1 MARWTARAAVLCF
14 IVVLAVCTQATAG
27 GFVLYHKTFG
37 DWSVTCWREM
47 AGTKKSCTLS
57 APQPSLAYRTPP
69 NIVQVHEY
77 QPDAFQI
84 VILIRDRPDTEL
96 PASLRVDRFEF
107 RTARIERGYAR
118 WFGQEAVEL
127 LVQMR
132 AGKRLAYRVQT
143 APDGLPRDMNVS
155 LAGFSQALAAYR
167 QVIRSHGLL
176 SPKG

>member
-1 MARWTARAAVLCF
+1 
-14 IVVLAVCTQATAG
+14 VVGFWAEAIAG

-47 AGTKKSCTLS
+47 SGGDKSCTLS

-84 VILIRDRPDTEL
+84 VILIRDRPDPEL
-96 PASLRVDRFEF
+96 PASLRVDRFDF
-107 RTARIERGYAR
+107 RTARVEGNLAR
-118 WFGQEAVEL
+118 WFVEEAVEL

-132 AGKRLAYRVQT
+132 AGNRLAYRVQT
-143 APDGLPRDMNVS
+143 APDGLPRDMNIS

-176 SPKG
+176 GPKG

>member
-1 MARWTARAAVLCF
+1 MARWTAHAAIVWFL
-14 IVVLAVCTQATAG
+14 VVLGFCPQATAG
-27 GFVLYHKTFG
+27 GYVLYHKTFG

-47 AGTKKSCTLS
+47 SGTQKSCTLS

-84 VILIRDRPDTEL
+84 VILIRDRPDREL
-96 PASLRVDRFEF
+96 PASIRVDRFEF
-107 RTARIERGYAR
+107 RTARIERDYAR

-143 APDGLPRDMNVS
+143 EPDGLPRDMNVS

-167 QVIRSHGLL
+167 QVIRSHRLL
-176 SPKG
+176 APKG